1 MTYFTL
7 DPTGKLKIRST
18 ETTIDDFTQNT
29 NLGTLDI
36 VEYTYNIN
44 RKKIDELYNIYCTQE
59 KWTKTSVNQDDKS
72 FGKDSY
78 ARRIIDGIPPRDLQE
93 GELLSPSCEIQI
105 TKLLSPKP
113 IETREKIIFSFE
125 ELDQW
130 KENFRAY
137 SSSLISLQEEEVI
150 LKAKSL
156 QEITPSQ
163 RQELKRIG
171 PLMTFVSDSRIYLDA
186 KNNILKSPL
195 EIKVFGFCYP
205 EFRSDFWKT
214 KIQLQQNELYD
225 TLKEIFKVNLQAI
238 IYEAQ
243 HQNNKLPFLIFPPG
257 SFISGLKVDQISIVK
272 KLIFDAFKKAK
283 DELAPLVKEH
293 ISEFIALGGT
303 DFWKEDSFSNQNGQ
317 PPTLVAKA
325 DAIDIAKKLWDNH
338 KIKCPIPIMANP
350 EHAVGCGFLSTIQS
364 SSTDE
369 MLARNSGNLH
379 GIILQERIAFC
390 KKNPEIK
397 DNYFQHLQKSLYTH
411 TTNKLGEKYIFQSCK
426 ESQTQFQISC
436 EYDLQKIDINQVFAM
451 AVKEATKGLN
461 IFENYRNNTNNAKN
475 LLNIMIFAR
484 DNQGV
489 GNKDAQLNKSFPKAT
504 PDQINQIK
512 LFSARFQKQMAKYQ
526 IFTGNNHAKNIVGAR
541 LHRLATDSNILN
553 FFKNNSHL
561 ETSSLFEKLGIEI
574 PGVSPSPAEIIR
586 EGASAER

>member
-195 EIKVFGFCYP
+195 EIKVFGFA
-205 EFRSDFWKT
+205 T
-214 KIQLQQNELYD
+214 QNLG
-225 TLKEIFKVNLQAI
+225 L
-238 IYEAQ
+238 
-243 HQNNKLPFLIFPPG
+243 
-257 SFISGLKVDQISIVK
+257 ISGKQKYNFNKMNFMIPLKK
-272 KLIFDAFKKAK
+272 FLKLI
-283 DELAPLVKEH
+283 
-293 ISEFIALGGT
+293 S
-303 DFWKEDSFSNQNGQ
+303 
-317 PPTLVAKA
+317 
-325 DAIDIAKKLWDNH
+325 
-338 KIKCPIPIMANP
+338 
-350 EHAVGCGFLSTIQS
+350 
-364 SSTDE
+364 
-369 MLARNSGNLH
+369 
-379 GIILQERIAFC
+379 
-390 KKNPEIK
+390 
-397 DNYFQHLQKSLYTH
+397 
-411 TTNKLGEKYIFQSCK
+411 
-426 ESQTQFQISC
+426 
-436 EYDLQKIDINQVFAM
+436 
-451 AVKEATKGLN
+451 
-461 IFENYRNNTNNAKN
+461 
-475 LLNIMIFAR
+475 
-484 DNQGV
+484 
-489 GNKDAQLNKSFPKAT
+489 
-504 PDQINQIK
+504 
-512 LFSARFQKQMAKYQ
+512 KQ
-526 IFTGNNHAKNIVGAR
+526 
-541 LHRLATDSNILN
+541 
-553 FFKNNSHL
+553 
-561 ETSSLFEKLGIEI
+561 
-574 PGVSPSPAEIIR
+574 
-586 EGASAER
+586 